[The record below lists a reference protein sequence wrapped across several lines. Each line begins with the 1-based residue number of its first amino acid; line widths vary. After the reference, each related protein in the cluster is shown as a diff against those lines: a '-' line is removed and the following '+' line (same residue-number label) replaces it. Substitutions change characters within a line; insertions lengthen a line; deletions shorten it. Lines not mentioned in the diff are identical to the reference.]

1 MNKIYKVTVKVEY
14 EVTMYHTQKTK
25 KKAISDIKSVVDEVL
40 KMKDKHALETLFDSD
55 IPKTRYSAVIKS
67 EKDK

>member
-25 KKAISDIKSVVDEVL
+25 KKAISDVKSVVDEVL
-40 KMKDKHALETLFDSD
+40 KMKDKHAL
-55 IPKTRYSAVIKS
+55 
-67 EKDK
+67 

>member
-25 KKAISDIKSVVDEVL
+25 KKAISDVKSVVDEVL
-40 KMKDKHALETLFDSD
+40 KMNDKHALETLFDRD